1 MRRAKGRAAREWKSE
16 WEEKRHG
23 GHFAA
28 ANRIPPSLNPTERF
42 KETPREVFGRVLQT
56 RTGHGYTG
64 EFYHDFLRDVDSDC
78 PCGELLQTRHH
89 ILAECPIYEE
99 HRHLLREAS
108 RGLSLPVLLGTKKGI
123 AALTEFIAASGAF
136 TKTGA
141 PRAPPSLPTW
151 EQEPEVRQDDENDED
166 G

>member
-1 MRRAKGRAAREWKSE
+1 PPSTLQNAS
-16 WEEKRHG
+16 KRHPARCLVASYR
-23 GHFAA
+23 HV
-28 ANRIPPSLNPTERF
+28 PDTD
-42 KETPREVFGRVLQT
+42 T
-56 RTGHGYTG
+56 RT
-64 EFYHDFLRDVDSDC
+64 R
-78 PCGELLQTRHH
+78 QH
-89 ILAECPIYEE
+89 ILAECPQYEE
-99 HRHLLREAS
+99 HRYLLRDAS

-151 EQEPEVRQDDENDED
+151 EQEPEVRQDDENGED

>member
-1 MRRAKGRAAREWKSE
+1 MLLDRTSLDYNGLQIS
-16 WEEKRHG
+16 
-23 GHFAA
+23 
-28 ANRIPPSLNPTERF
+28 SLN
-42 KETPREVFGRVLQT
+42 KWASG
-56 RTGHGYTG
+56 
-64 EFYHDFLRDVDSDC
+64 
-78 PCGELLQTRHH
+78 PCGELLQTRQH
-89 ILAECPIYEE
+89 ILAECPQYEE
-99 HRHLLREAS
+99 HRYLLRDAS

-151 EQEPEVRQDDENDED
+151 EQEPEVRQDDENGED